1 MAWEGDMRRLILA
14 AAAALTLAV
23 PANALGVGTVH
34 DHRLERDGFDARAG
48 AVAPSA
54 AQRAKLSAPRS
65 AGARPAASGSPS
77 RIAFQVGARAR
88 VTVTVLRG
96 RRVVERFKTISRSAG
111 RTHRLRLAP
120 ARLRRG
126 DYRVRVQAVRGSR
139 RVTAVLVAR
148 RL

>member
-1 MAWEGDMRRLILA
+1 
-14 AAAALTLAV
+14 V
-23 PANALGVGTVH
+23 
-34 DHRLERDGFDARAG
+34 
-48 AVAPSA
+48 S
-54 AQRAKLSAPRS
+54 LSAL
-65 AGARPAASGSPS
+65 PAFGGRTASRLG
-77 RIAFQVGARAR
+77 IAFQVGARAR